1 MVLAYFFKHSYTIIH
16 AMTTEKRIIIVSNR
30 LPVKIAQQD
39 GETVFQNS
47 EGGLATGLGSIYK
60 QNNNLWIGWPGALPN
75 ENEKDHVTKA
85 LNQSNLSPVFLTQ
98 EEINDFYE
106 GFSNETLW
114 PLFHYFPTYATYNP
128 QHWESYVQVNRKFA
142 DAIISKA
149 TSDDIV
155 WIHDYQLLL
164 VPDMVRKAM
173 PDISIGFFQH
183 IPFPSYEIFRMLPW
197 REQLLNGILGADVI
211 GFHTYDDVRH
221 FLSAASRLTG
231 LDSNAN
237 ELIIDSRTISVD
249 AFPISIDY
257 KKYKKLAEDSQTR
270 RNERKLKQMVNHN
283 KLLIAIDRLDYSK
296 GILHRLKAY
305 RLLLKNHPELKG
317 KVTMMQLVVP
327 SRDNVPKYKELKEE
341 MNGLIS
347 EINGTYSTLGWQPIH
362 HFYRSFSPHMLSALY
377 KVADVALVTP
387 MRDGMNL
394 VSKEYIASKL
404 DQKGVLVLS
413 EMAGASR
420 ELSDA
425 LMVNP
430 NDIWGFSE
438 KIYEALFMSDEEKKR
453 RMVALQQTVAK
464 FDIHTWVKNFMEKLN
479 EVKAHQYAL
488 STRNIHE
495 GIQQKIAINYHFGTK
510 RLILLDY
517 DGTLVPF
524 YKQVNAA
531 IPDNELLEL
540 LAKMSADPCNT
551 VLITSGRDY
560 HTLDSWLGQL
570 PLDMI
575 AEHGAWYKDYGQSWK
590 HRKDLNN
597 EWKHEI
603 RHVMDIYSGRT
614 PGASVEEK
622 SYSLAWHYRRVE
634 EGLGKLRAQELMA
647 DVKHFVSDQG
657 LQLLQGD
664 KVLEV
669 KSMAVNKGKAAR
681 RWLDKTEYDFIIA
694 IGDDHTDEDT
704 FKAMPEDAIT
714 IKVGKKVSAA
724 TYFLN
729 SHVEVRQLLK
739 ELVTGDDTPYKKDD
753 ALLHKA

>member
-1 MVLAYFFKHSYTIIH
+1 MNTG
-16 AMTTEKRIIIVSNR
+16 KRIIIISNR
-30 LPVKIAQQD
+30 LPVKITHQQD
-39 GETVFQNS
+39 EIVFQSS

-60 QNNNLWIGWPGALPN
+60 QNGNLWIGWPGAIVKDK
-75 ENEKDHVTKA
+75 EKEGITDS
-85 LNQSNLSPVFLTQ
+85 LNKMNLSPVFLTQ
-98 EEINDFYE
+98 HEINDFYE

-128 QHWESYVQVNRKFA
+128 QHWEAYMQVNRKFA

-149 TSDDIV
+149 TKDDIV

-164 VPDMVRKAM
+164 VPALVRKAI

-197 REQLLNGILGADVI
+197 REQLLEGILGADVI

-221 FLSAASRLTG
+221 FLSAASRLADIEGT
-231 LDSNAN
+231 AN
-237 ELIIDSRTISVD
+237 ELIKDSRTICID

-257 KKYKKLAEDSQTR
+257 QKYKKLAEESQTR
-270 RNERKLKQMVNHN
+270 RNERKLKQMVNNN

-305 RLLLKNHPELKG
+305 SLLLKNHPELRG
-317 KVTMMQLVVP
+317 KITLMQLVVP

-341 MNGLIS
+341 MNKLVS
-347 EINGTYSTLGWQPIH
+347 EINGRYSTLGWQPIH

-394 VSKEYIASKL
+394 VSKEYVASKL

-420 ELSDA
+420 ELADA
-425 LMVNP
+425 VMVNP
-430 NDIWGFSE
+430 NDIWDFSE
-438 KIYEALFMSDEEKKR
+438 KIYQALHMPDEEKKR
-453 RMVALQQTVAK
+453 RLVAMQQTIAK
-464 FDIHTWVKNFMEKLN
+464 FDIHTWVKNFMDKLK

-488 STRNIHE
+488 STRNIHD
-495 GIQQKIAINYHFGTK
+495 GIQQKIAIRYHFSSK

-524 YKQVNAA
+524 HKQVNAA
-531 IPDNELLEL
+531 IPDSELLDIL
-540 LAKMSADPCNT
+540 SRLAADPCNT

-570 PLDMI
+570 PVDMI
-575 AEHGAWYKDYGQSWK
+575 AEHGAWYKDYGHHWK
-590 HRKDLNN
+590 HRRDLNN
-597 EWKHEI
+597 EWKYEI
-603 RHVMDIYSGRT
+603 RHVMEIYSGRT
-614 PGASVEEK
+614 PGAFIEEK
-622 SYSLAWHYRRVE
+622 SYSLAWHYRRAE
-634 EGLGKLRAQELMA
+634 EGLGNMRAHEMTA
-647 DVKHFVSDQG
+647 DIKHFISDQG

-664 KVLEV
+664 KVIEV
-669 KSMAVNKGKAAR
+669 KSMAVNKGKAAG
-681 RWLDKTEYDFIIA
+681 RWLDRENYDFIIA

-704 FKAMPEDAIT
+704 FKAMPADAIT

-729 SHVEVRQLLK
+729 AYTDVRSLLK
-739 ELVTGDDTPYKKDD
+739 ELVAGDHTQHTRND
-753 ALLHKA
+753 ALLQEV

>member
-1 MVLAYFFKHSYTIIH
+1 MN
-16 AMTTEKRIIIVSNR
+16 TEKRVIIVSNR
-30 LPVKIAQQD
+30 LPVKIAHQQ
-39 GETVFQNS
+39 GEMVFQSS

-60 QNNNLWIGWPGALPN
+60 QNNNLWIGWPGALAN
-75 ENEKDHVTKA
+75 DKEQGEIATA
-85 LNQSNLSPVFLTQ
+85 LDKLNLSPVFLTK
-98 EEINDFYE
+98 EEIHDFYE

-142 DAIISKA
+142 DAIISKS
-149 TSDDIV
+149 TKDDIV

-164 VPDMVRKAM
+164 VPDMVRKAI
-173 PDISIGFFQH
+173 PEISIGFFQH

-197 REQLLNGILGADVI
+197 REELLNGVLGADVI

-221 FLSAASRLTG
+221 FLSAAGRLSN
-231 LDSNAN
+231 LESNAN
-237 ELIIDSRTISVD
+237 ELIRDSRTISVD

-257 KKYKKLAEDSQTR
+257 QKYKKLAEDSQTR
-270 RNERKLKQMVNHN
+270 RNERKLKQLVNHN

-296 GILHRLKAY
+296 GIIHRLNAY
-305 RLLLKNHPELKG
+305 NLLLKNHPELKG
-317 KVTMMQLVVP
+317 KVTMLQLVVP

-341 MNGLIS
+341 MNRLIS
-347 EINGTYSTLGWQPIH
+347 EINGAYSTLGWQPIH

-425 LMVNP
+425 VMVNP

-438 KIYEALFMSDEEKKR
+438 KIYQALYMADDEKKR
-453 RMVALQQTVAK
+453 RMAAMQQTVAR
-464 FDIHTWVKNFMEKLN
+464 FDIHKWVKNFMDKLK
-479 EVKAHQYAL
+479 EVKANQYAL

-495 GIQQKIAINYHFGTK
+495 GIQQKIAISYHFSVK

-524 YKQVNAA
+524 HKQVNAA
-531 IPDNELLEL
+531 IPDAELLEL
-540 LAKMSADPCNT
+540 LSKISSDPSNT

-570 PLDMI
+570 PVDMI
-575 AEHGAWYKDYGQSWK
+575 AEHGAWYKDYGQQWK

-597 EWKHEI
+597 DWKHEI

-614 PGASVEEK
+614 PGASIEEK

-634 EGLGKLRAQELMA
+634 EGLGKLRAHELME
-647 DVKHFVSDQG
+647 DIKHFVSDQG

-664 KVLEV
+664 KVIEV

-681 RWLDKTEYDFIIA
+681 RWLDKGGFDFIMA

-704 FKAMPEDAIT
+704 FKAVPDDAIT

-724 TYFLN
+724 TYFLD
-729 SHVEVRQLLK
+729 SYLEVRK
-739 ELVTGDDTPYKKDD
+739 
-753 ALLHKA
+753 LLHELADADHTRFTAGNAVMQEV